1 MALCIEA
8 LYELWTEQCRIVNK
22 SMISKIRVED
32 HCILLNQVAE
42 LYCEAN
48 INNISILH
56 QYKNKLH
63 KVNTK
68 TS

>member
-8 LYELWTEQCRIVNK
+8 LHELWTERCRIVNE

-42 LYCEAN
+42 LYRKVN
-48 INNISILH
+48 INNTSVLH
-56 QYKNKLH
+56 
-63 KVNTK
+63 
-68 TS
+68 